1 MITSYNIL
9 KDSASSSNEQ
19 EAARKEL
26 KRGLFIPNKQ
36 RVSRIQLLRAYEEY
50 DWNQLYEEYQ
60 IAILT
65 LDLPKKPPS
74 PRWVKFEEIL
84 NQMSKH
90 PYVVRY
96 SKNEA
101 ENRSHFYKTAI
112 IKINSV

>member
-1 MITSYNIL
+1 MITAYNIL
-9 KDSASSSNEQ
+9 KDSASPSKEQ
-19 EAARKEL
+19 DDARKEL

-36 RVSRIQLLRAYEEY
+36 RVSRIQLLRAYDEY

-65 LDLPKKPPS
+65 LDLPKKPLS
-74 PRWVKFEEIL
+74 PRWVEFEKIL